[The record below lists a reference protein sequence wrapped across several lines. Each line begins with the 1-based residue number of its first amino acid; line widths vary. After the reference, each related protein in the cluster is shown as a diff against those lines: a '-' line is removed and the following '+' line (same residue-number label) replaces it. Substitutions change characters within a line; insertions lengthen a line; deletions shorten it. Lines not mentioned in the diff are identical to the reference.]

1 MRRMV
6 AGIVWLLAAV
16 CFAADAPTVATTP
29 LAAPPS
35 APPLCSNSG
44 SAPRCHGPA
53 KDLKAA
59 RRAFARGLKLEKS
72 EKDNPQLL
80 AEAFYKYQEAARLVP
95 QNVEYLTAREFTRQH
110 LAGLHLERG
119 SHDLLGGQQVEAL
132 AEFRAALDLDP
143 QNEFAQQRIRDA
155 LGPVPVHA
163 DAPQVVASSNSITA
177 QPIDALHDFHYR
189 GDSKGLITAVATSYG
204 LTVTFDDGFP
214 SRHVNFE
221 LQNADF
227 ATAIRAASAVTK
239 SFSVALDDKVLF
251 TAVDNPENHR
261 VYDRMGLR
269 SFYIPGNNSPQDL
282 NELLNSLRTLF
293 EFKLVSLN
301 TAASTITL
309 RGPKPA
315 LEAATEFLGQLNGER
330 PEVMLDLQVF
340 QVNHSYMSNIGLHVP
355 DNFNLF
361 NIPEAALAGLAG
373 QNIQSLINQL
383 ISSGG
388 INQAGNTTISAL
400 LAQLQG
406 QQNSIFN
413 QPLATF
419 GGGLTLMGLSLDQLS
434 AALTMNESSVRQIDH
449 VQLRASQEKDA
460 TFKLGQRYPILN
472 ASFAP
477 IYNNSAIASV
487 VGNQSYAAP
496 FPSVNYEDIGLTLK
510 AKPLVHNNS
519 DVALEL
525 EIQFRTLGTV
535 SSNGIPDILNREYKG
550 GILVK
555 DGEQAVVAGMIT
567 DSDART
573 LAGLPAISTVPGLGY
588 LTSQRTKQEEHDEL
602 LILITPHVVRSPD
615 RPEAPEIWL
624 K

>member
-1 MRRMV
+1 MF
-6 AGIVWLLAAV
+6 WLLAAV
-16 CFAADAPTVATTP
+16 CFAADGPTAATEP
-29 LAAPPS
+29 SAAPP
-35 APPLCSNSG
+35 ATALPLCSNSG
-44 SAPRCHGPA
+44 SAPRCHGPS

-59 RRAFARGLKLEKS
+59 RQAFARGLKLEKS
-72 EKDNPQLL
+72 QTDNPQNLD
-80 AEAFYKYQEAARLVP
+80 EAFYQFQEAARLVP

-119 SHDLLGGQQVEAL
+119 NNDLLGGQPVEAL
-132 AEFRAALDLDP
+132 AEFRAALNLDP
-143 QNEFAQQRIRDA
+143 QNEFAEQRIRDA

-163 DAPQVVASSNSITA
+163 AEAPRVVDSASSITI
-177 QPIDALHDFHYR
+177 QPIEGLHDFHYR
-189 GDSKGLITAVATSYG
+189 GDSRGLITAVATSYG
-204 LTVTFDDGFP
+204 LTVIFDDGFP
-214 SRHVNFE
+214 TRHVNFE
-221 LQNADF
+221 LENSDF

-269 SFYIPGNNSPQDL
+269 SFYIPGNNSAQDL

-301 TAASTITL
+301 SASSTITL
-309 RGPKPA
+309 RGPKVA

-340 QVNHSYMSNIGLHVP
+340 QVSHTYMSNIGLHVP
-355 DNFNLF
+355 DTFNLF
-361 NIPEAALAGLAG
+361 NIPLAALAGLAG
-373 QNIQSLINQL
+373 GQNIQALINQL
-383 ISSGG
+383 IASGG
-388 INQAGNTTISAL
+388 INQAGNSTISAL
-400 LAQLQG
+400 LAQLQS
-406 QQNSIFN
+406 QQNSIFS

-419 GGGLTLMGLSLDQLS
+419 GGGLTFMGLSLDQLS
-434 AALTMNESSVRQIDH
+434 AALTMNDSSVRQIDH

-477 IYNNSAIASV
+477 IYNNPAIASV
-487 VGNQSYAAP
+487 VGNQSYTAP
-496 FPSVNYEDIGLTLK
+496 FPSVSYEDIGLTLK
-510 AKPLVHNNS
+510 AKPQVHNNS
-519 DVALEL
+519 DIALEL

-535 SSNGIPDILNREYKG
+535 SSNGIPEILNREYKG

-555 DGEQAVVAGMIT
+555 EGEPAVVAGMIT

-573 LAGLPAISTVPGLGY
+573 LAGLPTFSTIPGLGL